1 MRGWDGNCPFRFS
14 FIKKTIHFVLRLRFK
29 TMCGIVGYLGHKSP
43 VPLIVESLR
52 HLEYRGYDS
61 AGIAFLDD
69 EQLLQVYKASGK
81 LLNLENVLPPDLKLN
96 TQPNG
101 RRHLGIG
108 HIRWATHGAAN
119 DVNAHPHTG
128 SRNEIALVHNGII
141 ENFYEL
147 RKNLQEKGQVFS
159 TDTDTESVVQLLE
172 YLSQTEADF
181 SKVVLKALTMVQ
193 GAYALSVINK
203 KIPDRL
209 YAARNQAPLVV
220 GVGKDVNGNPEY
232 FVASDAMALA
242 QHTNQLIFLR
252 DGEMV
257 ELSPKGVKITNL
269 AGENIEPVIE
279 TISTDPLSIDKK
291 GYKHFMLK
299 EIYEQP
305 DVVRNS
311 LTGRLQ
317 SVHQPIWLLG
327 ETEEKQQAFEAL
339 LSQIDRIVVIGCGTS
354 YNAGLVGKYFIE
366 DLVQLPVELD
376 AAGEFRYRNPVIR
389 PSDLVITISQ
399 SGETADTLAA
409 LRLSRQK
416 GAKILTLTNREDSTM
431 AREADFV
438 MPVRAGVEISVAAT
452 KSFTAQVTALYLLGL
467 ALAEKRGTCS
477 AAQLE
482 TLKSELLKMPTRIE
496 TVLHNTEPLQA
507 LAKKYGSARDVLFIA
522 RGINFPVSL
531 EGALKLKEISYIHAE
546 GYSGSE
552 LKHGPIAMLD
562 NNVPVVSVLT
572 EGSVFEKMV
581 SNCQEARARDAR
593 LIGFSNVPI
602 APGLADTFEDVVMIP
617 ECPELFSPLITT
629 VPLQLLAY
637 YMAEFLGKDVDQPR
651 NLAKSVTVE

>member
-1 MRGWDGNCPFRFS
+1 
-14 FIKKTIHFVLRLRFK
+14 
-29 TMCGIVGYLGHKSP
+29 MCGIVGYLGQKAP
-43 VPLIVESLR
+43 VPLIVDSLR

-61 AGIAFLDD
+61 AGVAYLDG
-69 EQLLQVYKASGK
+69 ENLLQVYKASGK
-81 LLNLENVLPPDLKLN
+81 LINLENLLPGDLRAH
-96 TQPNG
+96 NG
-101 RRHLGIG
+101 NGNGNGHKHIGIG

-147 RKNLQEKGQVFS
+147 RKELQAHGHEFR
-159 TDTDTESVVQLLE
+159 TETDTESIVQLLE
-172 YLSQTEADF
+172 HLSQDEPDF
-181 SKVVLKALTMVQ
+181 AKVILKALGKLK
-193 GAYALSVINK
+193 GAYALTAISK
-203 KIPDRL
+203 KHPDHL
-209 YAARNQAPLVV
+209 YAARNQAPLVI
-220 GVGKDVNGNPEY
+220 GVGDEDAQGRRE
-232 FVASDAMALA
+232 FLVASDAVAII
-242 QHTNQLIFLR
+242 QHTNKLIYLK
-252 DGEMV
+252 DGEIA
-257 ELSPKGVKITNL
+257 EITPSGIHLMDIN
-269 AGENIEPVIE
+269 GKVIEPIIE
-279 TISTDPLSIDKK
+279 TVSTDPLTIDKK

-327 ETEEKQQAFEAL
+327 EAAQESFDKL
-339 LSQIDRIVVIGCGTS
+339 LDTIDRVLIIGCGTS
-354 YNAGLVGKYFIE
+354 YHAGLVGKYFIE
-366 DLVQLPVELD
+366 DLVQVPVEVET
-376 AAGEFRYRNPVIR
+376 AGEFRYRNPFISKR
-389 PSDLVITISQ
+389 DLVITMSQ

-416 GAKILTLTNREDSTM
+416 GAKVLNLTNREDSTM

-438 MPVRAGVEISVAAT
+438 MPVRAGVEVSVAAT

-467 ALAEKRGTCS
+467 ALAEKRQSCPPG
-477 AAQLE
+477 QIEL
-482 TLKSELLKMPTRIE
+482 LKSELLKMPARIE
-496 TVLHNTEPLQA
+496 QVLTNTEPLQA
-507 LAKKYGSARDVLFIA
+507 LARKYGTARDVLFIA
-522 RGINFPVSL
+522 RGVNFPVAL

-562 NNVPVVSVLT
+562 NNIPVMSVLT
-572 EGSVFEKMV
+572 AGPVFEKMI
-581 SNCQEARARDAR
+581 SNCQEAKAREAR
-593 LIGFSNVPI
+593 VIAFSNESI
-602 APGLADTFEDVVMIP
+602 APELQSTFEDIIMMP
-617 ECPELFSPLITT
+617 ECPEALSPLLTT
-629 VPLQLLAY
+629 VPLQLVAY

>member
-1 MRGWDGNCPFRFS
+1 
-14 FIKKTIHFVLRLRFK
+14 
-29 TMCGIVGYLGHKSP
+29 MCGIVGYLGHKSP

-61 AGIAFLDD
+61 AGVAFLDD
-69 EQLLQVYKASGK
+69 AQLIQVYKASGK
-81 LLNLENVLPPDLKLN
+81 LLNLESVLPPELRRSDV
-96 TQPNG
+96 QPNG

-147 RKNLQEKGQVFS
+147 RKDLQAKGQVFS

-172 YLSQTEADF
+172 YLSQDEPDF
-181 SKVVLKALTMVQ
+181 SKVVLKALTMVK

-203 KIPDRL
+203 KVPDRL

-232 FVASDAMALA
+232 FVASDAVALA

-252 DGEMV
+252 DGEIV
-257 ELSPKGVKITNL
+257 EISPEGVSITNL
-269 AGENIEPVIE
+269 AGEKIEPVIE

-317 SVHQPIWLLG
+317 SIHQPIWLLG
-327 ETEEKQQAFEAL
+327 ETEEKQKAFEAL
-339 LSQIDRIVVIGCGTS
+339 LSQVERIVVIGCGTS

-366 DLVQLPVELD
+366 ELVQIPVELD

-409 LRLSRQK
+409 LRLSHQK
-416 GAKILTLTNREDSTM
+416 GAKVLTLTNREDSTM

-438 MPVRAGVEISVAAT
+438 MPVRAGVEVSVAAT

-467 ALAEKRGTCS
+467 ALAEKTNACPPER
-477 AAQLE
+477 LE
-482 TLKSELLKMPTRIE
+482 KLKSELLKMPTRIE
-496 TVLHNTEPLQA
+496 SVLHNTEPLQA
-507 LAKKYGSARDVLFIA
+507 LAKKYGNARDVLFIA
-522 RGINFPVSL
+522 RGINFPVAL

-562 NNVPVVSVLT
+562 SKVPVVSVLT
-572 EGSVFEKMV
+572 EGSVFEKMI

-593 LIGFSNVPI
+593 LIGVSNVPI
-602 APGLADTFEDVVMIP
+602 TSELAGTFEDILMIP
-617 ECPELFSPLITT
+617 ECPELLSPLITT
-629 VPLQLLAY
+629 IPLQLLAY

>member
-1 MRGWDGNCPFRFS
+1 
-14 FIKKTIHFVLRLRFK
+14 
-29 TMCGIVGYLGHKSP
+29 MCGIVGYLGHKSP

-61 AGIAFLDD
+61 AGVAFLDD
-69 EQLLQVYKASGK
+69 QQLIQIYKASGK
-81 LLNLENVLPPDLKLN
+81 LLNLETLLPSELRHSDGKI
-96 TQPNG
+96 NG
-101 RRHLGIG
+101 RRHIGIG

-119 DVNAHPHTG
+119 DINAHPHTG

-147 RKNLQEKGQVFS
+147 RKDLQEKGHVFS
-159 TDTDTESVVQLLE
+159 SDTDTESVVQLLE
-172 YLSQTEADF
+172 YLSQTEPDF
-181 SKVVLKALTMVQ
+181 SKVVLKALTMVK

-203 KIPDRL
+203 KLPDRL

-220 GVGKDVNGNPEY
+220 GIGQDSEGNPEY
-232 FVASDAMALA
+232 FVASDAVALA
-242 QHTNQLIFLR
+242 QHTNRLIFLK
-252 DGEMV
+252 DGEIA
-257 ELSPKGVKITNL
+257 EISPEGVKITDL
-269 AGENIEPVIE
+269 AGNTIEPVIE
-279 TISTDPLSIDKK
+279 TISTDPLTIDKK

-317 SVHQPIWLLG
+317 SIQQPIWLLG
-327 ETEEKQQAFEAL
+327 ETEAKHQAFDAL
-339 LSQIDRIVVIGCGTS
+339 LSQIHRIVIIACGTS

-366 DLVQLPVELD
+366 ELVQVPVEVD
-376 AAGEFRYRNPVIR
+376 AAGEFRYRNPVIQ
-389 PSDLVITISQ
+389 PNDLVITISQ

-416 GAKILTLTNREDSTM
+416 GAKVLTLTNREDSTM

-438 MPVRAGVEISVAAT
+438 MPVRAGVEVSVAAT

-467 ALAEKRGTCS
+467 ALAEKRNACS
-477 AAQLE
+477 KERLE
-482 TLKSELLKMPTRIE
+482 ELKSELLKMPTRIE
-496 TVLHNTEPLQA
+496 SVLHSTEPLQA
-507 LAKKYGSARDVLFIA
+507 LAKKYGQARDVLFIA
-522 RGINFPVSL
+522 RGINFPVAL

-562 NNVPVVSVLT
+562 NNVPVISVLT
-572 EGSVFEKMV
+572 QGTVFEKMI

-593 LIGFSNVPI
+593 LIAVSNVPI
-602 APGLADTFEDVVMIP
+602 GKELAETFEDIVQIP
-617 ECPELFSPLITT
+617 ECSDLLSPLITT
-629 VPLQLLAY
+629 IPLQLLAY
-637 YMAEFLGKDVDQPR
+637 YIAEFLGKDVDQPR